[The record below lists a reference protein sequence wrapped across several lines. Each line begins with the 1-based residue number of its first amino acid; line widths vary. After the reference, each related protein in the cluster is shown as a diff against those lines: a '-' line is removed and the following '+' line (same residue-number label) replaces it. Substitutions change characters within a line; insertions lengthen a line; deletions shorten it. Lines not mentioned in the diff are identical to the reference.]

1 MTLQITVLG
10 ASGTYAGVDG
20 ACTGFLVRGGDST
33 VMMDAGPGTLA
44 NLQRHIRL
52 SELDAVVLSHSHP
65 DHWL

>member
-20 ACTGFLVRGGDST
+20 ACTGFLVRSDEAT

-44 NLQRHIRL
+44 LI
-52 SELDAVVLSHSHP
+52 ELPIPTVTPTLPA
-65 DHWL
+65 